1 MFTGLNNMSGSLVK
15 SKNKVGSVT
24 PKSYFHSKVSSVFK
38 LSTNSRIACSPL
50 FAISSNL
57 FSSRTRNSKLLR
69 VEREID
75 ENLDFNFSAPLVG
88 GRTGTF
94 CSASGRMYTLFQQT
108 RGTAQ
113 GSFFTKA
120 TRWLFTTNHKEI
132 GILYIVFGVMCG
144 IVGSILSWI
153 IRLEL
158 AFPGSWFLDGNSQM
172 YNSVITAHAIV
183 MIFFTVMPI
192 LISGFGN

>member
-1 MFTGLNNMSGSLVK
+1 MFTGLNNTSGSLIK
-15 SKNKVGSVT
+15 SKNKVGSGS
-24 PKSYFHSKVSSVFK
+24 PKSYFHSKVSSVLK
-38 LSTNSRIACSPL
+38 LSTTSRIAYASL
-50 FAISSNL
+50 FAISSNS
-57 FSSRTRNSKLLR
+57 FSSRTKNSKLLR

-75 ENLDFNFSAPLVG
+75 ENLDFNYSAPLVS

-94 CSASGRMYTLFQQT
+94 CSASGKTYTLFQEKS
-108 RGTAQ
+108 GSGS